1 MHLRASNFVGGPESQ
16 LLRYAVL
23 DRDGP
28 CEILLGIY
36 VGPEEGTELRDAAG
50 SCGLG
55 VIPLPVRCLAS
66 SVYDLVHTLQRREIQ
81 LLCTHGYR
89 ADVVGLLAGRLAG
102 VPVAC
107 FLRGWTR
114 ENRRVRLYEAL
125 DRCCLRFAQ
134 RIVCLSSS
142 QADRVST
149 DRSLS
154 AKIRIV
160 INAIDTYDVDASVR
174 TSARHELQRRFN
186 LPEKCAVIAT
196 AGRLSPEKAV
206 GDFLDAAFLL
216 RLWRSDLRFLIFGS
230 GPLQLE
236 LKKKVVELGLQDFVT
251 FAGFERNLRTLLP
264 GVNLLVNPS
273 HSEEMPNVVLEGM
286 AACIPVIATAVGG
299 VEEIAGP
306 QGAVRLVPP
315 GNPSAQAEAVIEL
328 LSNPERAIELAKA
341 GHDRTKEY
349 SPEKQRGQFHA
360 LYEELLPTLLASPPS
375 DESNSSFKKIP
386 HGHEL
391 PFVSIVLPVRNEET
405 HIGAVLAQLHEQDY
419 PHDRFEVVVAV
430 GPSGDRTAQ
439 VIQDFKENAIISVRQ
454 FDNPHGL
461 SSAGRNI
468 GALNARG
475 DYVIFIDGHCR
486 IPSKTLLRDAVQ
498 LFQKTGADCLCR
510 PQPLTTDGNSLFQ
523 DMIARTRATLLG
535 HGRGSTIFD
544 MKTEGP
550 VNPSSGGAMYCRSV
564 FDRIGFYD
572 ETFDA
577 CEDLEF
583 NYRIFKAGLKS
594 YASPRLTIFYQPRAT
609 ARLLWHQMLRYGR
622 GRFRLIQKH
631 RDAFSLSQIV
641 PAVFLVWLVVGAMSS
656 AFSRLFF
663 LVFVASLCLYAAVVF
678 CFSLGLAR
686 RHGFDHLLICPIIF
700 LTIHLGLGGGFLLEA
715 LRSRYRRRYDISER
729 ATSSTTS
736 GQAKPAGPL
745 SRQD

>member
-66 SVYDLVHTLQRREIQ
+66 SVYDLVNALQRGEVQ

-89 ADVVGLLAGRLAG
+89 ADMVGLLAGRLAG

-142 QADRVST
+142 QADRVSR

-160 INAIDTYDVDASVR
+160 INAIDAYDVDASVR

-186 LPEKCAVIAT
+186 LPEKCALIAT

-216 RLWRSDLRFLIFGS
+216 RLWRSDIRFLIFGS
-230 GPLQLE
+230 GPLELE

-264 GVNLLVNPS
+264 GVNVLVNPS

-306 QGAVRLVPP
+306 QGAIRLVPP
-315 GNPSAQAEAVIEL
+315 GNPSAQTDAVIEL
-328 LSNPERAIELAKA
+328 LRNPDRAIELAKA

-360 LYEELLPTLLASPPS
+360 LYKELLPTLLASPVASVPTS

-386 HGHEL
+386 HGHQL

-430 GPSGDRTAQ
+430 GASGDRTTQ

-475 DYVIFIDGHCR
+475 DYLIFIDGHCR

-498 LFQKTGADCLCR
+498 LFRETGADCLCR
-510 PQPLTTDGNSLFQ
+510 PQPLTMGGNSLFQ
-523 DMIARTRATLLG
+523 DMIAHTRATLLG
-535 HGRGSTIFD
+535 HGRDSTIFD
-544 MKTEGP
+544 TNEEGP
-550 VNPSSGGAMYCRSV
+550 VSPLSAGAMYRRNI

-577 CEDLEF
+577 CEDVEF
-583 NYRIFKAGLKS
+583 NYRVFKAGLKS
-594 YASPRLTIFYQPRAT
+594 YISPRLAIFYQPRAT
-609 ARLLWHQMLRYGR
+609 TRLLWQQMIRYGR

-631 RDAFSLSQIV
+631 RDAFSFSQIT
-641 PAVFLVWLVVGAMSS
+641 PSAFLLWLALGLVAS
-656 AFSRLFF
+656 AFSRPFS
-663 LVFVASLCLYAAVVF
+663 LVFSLSLLTYAAVVLS
-678 CFSLGLAR
+678 FSLMLGC
-686 RHGFDHLLICPIIF
+686 RHGFNHVLICPLIY
-700 LTIHLGLGGGFLLEA
+700 LTIHLGLGTGFLLQALEA
-715 LRSRYRRRYDISER
+715 LGRRKYGNKRNLRASYSRDM
-729 ATSSTTS
+729 
-736 GQAKPAGPL
+736 
-745 SRQD
+745 